1 MSIVSV
7 DERGRLTLP
16 KKTGVRKTKAIVI
29 PSGSFIIVIPLPS
42 KSASESRNWLKTKK
56 DRRELKRVAEK
67 LARQDAVKR
76 AKRRRQ
82 L

>member
-16 KKTGVRKTKAIVI
+16 KKTGVRKTRAIVI

-42 KSASESRNWLKTKK
+42 KPASESRNWLKTKK
-56 DRRELKRVAEK
+56 DRRELKRIAER
-67 LARQDAVKR
+67 LVRQDAVKR

>member
-1 MSIVSV
+1 MSIS
-7 DERGRLTLP
+7 
-16 KKTGVRKTKAIVI
+16 
-29 PSGSFIIVIPLPS
+29 SYSCGSFIIVIPLPS

-76 AKRRRQ
+76 AKHRRQ